1 VDQKAGRTSLVP
13 PLPTLRLRSSPQ
25 KLRNL
30 ERRDMEILSSSP
42 EKTEKLGMKDMEI
55 LSTIY
60 QLFRSVS
67 LDSMAYH
74 SKK

>member
-1 VDQKAGRTSLVP
+1 
-13 PLPTLRLRSSPQ
+13 
-25 KLRNL
+25 
-30 ERRDMEILSSSP
+30 MEILSSSP

-67 LDSMAYH
+67 LDSTAYH
-74 SKK
+74 SKNKSSLCHGYSISFTFSFLEMELT